1 MARKVSRIHGQLH
14 GSCVALPTPF
24 RYGTVDFPALAAL
37 CQRQIDHGTA
47 ALVPCGTT
55 GEAPLLTP
63 GEHHRVIAATV
74 AAAQG
79 RVPVIAGAGSNSTE
93 TSIALARSAELAGAQ
108 ALLCVTPYY
117 LKPTQ
122 AGLIAHFTAIHDATG
137 LPIILYDVPSRTAC
151 PIADGTIKRLAELP
165 RIVGLKDATGDIARV
180 GRLRRHLGEKRGGE
194 KFVLLSGDDASQAA
208 YRLAGGDG
216 CISVTA
222 NVAPALCAALHR
234 ACDGHEG
241 TAVARLEELLA
252 PLHAAM
258 FLEANPIP
266 VKRALQHLG
275 LMVDGLRLP
284 LTPLSAA
291 ADQRLGE
298 VLREVMP
305 LEEAEMRRIISNRD
319 AAFPGL
325 RPRAA

>member
-1 MARKVSRIHGQLH
+1 MDKSNFRIQ

-24 RYGTVDFPALAAL
+24 RYGTVDFLALEAL
-37 CQRQIDHGTA
+37 CHRQIDAGTA

-63 GEHHRVIAATV
+63 GEHRRVVEATV
-74 AAAQG
+74 AAAGG
-79 RVPVIAGAGSNSTE
+79 RVPVIAGAGSNNTQTAVE
-93 TSIALARSAELAGAQ
+93 LARAAEQAGAQ

-122 AGLIAHFTAIHDATG
+122 TGLIAHFTAIHDAVD

-151 PIADGTIKRLAELP
+151 PMADVTIKRLAVLP
-165 RIVGLKDATGDIARV
+165 RVVGLKDATGDIPRV
-180 GRLRRHLGEKRGGE
+180 KQLRRRLGDR
-194 KFVLLSGDDASQAA
+194 FILLSGDDASQAA
-208 YRLAGGDG
+208 FRLAGGDG

-222 NVAPALCAALHR
+222 NVTPALCAALQK
-234 ACDGHEG
+234 ACDQRDVE
-241 TAVARLEELLA
+241 AIARLEAILA
-252 PLHAAM
+252 PLHVAM

-266 VKRALQHLG
+266 VKRALHRLG

-284 LTPLSAA
+284 LTPLSTV
-291 ADQRLGE
+291 ADVQLAE
-298 VLREVMP
+298 AMKVVLP
-305 LEEAEMRRIISNRD
+305 LEEKSSCPAVSGRGVS
-319 AAFPGL
+319 

>member
-1 MARKVSRIHGQLH
+1 MSKKAFRLH

-37 CQRQIDHGTA
+37 CQRQIEHGTA

-63 GEHHRVIAATV
+63 GEHHRVITATV
-74 AAAQG
+74 AAAAG
-79 RVPVIAGAGSNSTE
+79 RVPVIAGAGSNSTD

-108 ALLCVTPYY
+108 ALLCVAPYY

-122 AGLIAHFTAIHDATG
+122 AGLVAHFTAIHDATS

-151 PIADGTIKRLAELP
+151 PIAGATIKRLAELP
-165 RIVGLKDATGDIARV
+165 RIVGVKDATGDIARV
-180 GRLRRHLGEKRGGE
+180 GRLRRHLGEE
-194 KFVLLSGDDASQAA
+194 FVLLSGDDASQAA

-222 NVAPALCAALHR
+222 NVAPALCAALQR
-234 ACDGHEG
+234 ACDAHDSAAIALLEG
-241 TAVARLEELLA
+241 MLA
-252 PLHAAM
+252 PLHAAL

-284 LTPLSAA
+284 LTPLSPKANE
-291 ADQRLGE
+291 RLGE
-298 VLREVMP
+298 VLQSVMP
-305 LEEAEMRRIISNRD
+305 FEQAETRRID
-319 AAFPGL
+319 AR
-325 RPRAA
+325 RPALKSRAA